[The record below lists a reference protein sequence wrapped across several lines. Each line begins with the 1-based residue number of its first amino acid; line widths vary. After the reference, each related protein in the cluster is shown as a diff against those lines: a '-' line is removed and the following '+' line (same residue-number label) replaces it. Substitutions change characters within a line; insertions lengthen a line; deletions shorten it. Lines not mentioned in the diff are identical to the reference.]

1 MRVFFGFRF
10 LQWQRHVIR
19 HAVRVGLRDFN
30 VVRHGVN
37 DCERDGITES
47 LWVWLSFRFR
57 VPNGLCLC
65 HSLAFGDRFF
75 DWLDVEY
82 AEFLRLAVDNLF
94 GLSLSLGYELGFR
107 ERMCELLAYSE
118 PVVIFVLR
126 AGTRDSKF
134 ADVLKILQDLL
145 QGIMFCR
152 KRGVLA
158 FSTPHILIF
167 AEFAKPDGKL
177 GEALRGVFAA
187 RKLKPAPEAA
197 PAQK

>member
-1 MRVFFGFRF
+1 MVRKWMEDVQRLMHKKSQHRWFFPLRHYPDWQTFARTCRNTGHSFIWEVLPKALALRSTENKVVFDDSM
-10 LQWQRHVIR
+10 
-19 HAVRVGLRDFN
+19 AMEP
-30 VVRHGVN
+30 
-37 DCERDGITES
+37 C
-47 LWVWLSFRFR
+47 
-57 VPNGLCLC
+57 
-65 HSLAFGDRFF
+65 
-75 DWLDVEY
+75 Y
-82 AEFLRLAVDNLF
+82 
-94 GLSLSLGYELGFR
+94 
-107 ERMCELLAYSE
+107 YSE
-118 PVVIFVLR
+118 SEHFARAYNREHVVIFVLR

-177 GEALRGVFAA
+177 GEALRDMVAA
-187 RKLKPAPEAA
+187 HKLKTAPQAVPQPAPEAA

>member
-1 MRVFFGFRF
+1 MMRKWMEDVQRLMHKKSQHRWFFPLRHYPDWQTFARTCRNTGHAFIWEVLPKALALRSTENKVVFDDSM
-10 LQWQRHVIR
+10 
-19 HAVRVGLRDFN
+19 AMEP
-30 VVRHGVN
+30 
-37 DCERDGITES
+37 C
-47 LWVWLSFRFR
+47 
-57 VPNGLCLC
+57 
-65 HSLAFGDRFF
+65 
-75 DWLDVEY
+75 Y
-82 AEFLRLAVDNLF
+82 
-94 GLSLSLGYELGFR
+94 
-107 ERMCELLAYSE
+107 YSE
-118 PVVIFVLR
+118 SEHFARAYNREHVVIFVLR

-187 RKLKPAPEAA
+187 RKLKPVPEAAPEAA

>member
-1 MRVFFGFRF
+1 LPKALALRSTENKVVFDDSM
-10 LQWQRHVIR
+10 
-19 HAVRVGLRDFN
+19 AMEP
-30 VVRHGVN
+30 
-37 DCERDGITES
+37 C
-47 LWVWLSFRFR
+47 
-57 VPNGLCLC
+57 
-65 HSLAFGDRFF
+65 
-75 DWLDVEY
+75 Y
-82 AEFLRLAVDNLF
+82 
-94 GLSLSLGYELGFR
+94 
-107 ERMCELLAYSE
+107 YSE
-118 PVVIFVLR
+118 SEHFARAYNREHVVIFVLR

-177 GEALRGVFAA
+177 GEALRDMVAA
-187 RKLKPAPEAA
+187 HKLKTAPQAVPQPAPEAA

>member
-1 MRVFFGFRF
+1 VYKKLVWERGWGGGGKSDEDVYE
-10 LQWQRHVIR
+10 VIIMDDS
-19 HAVRVGLRDFN
+19 LRKLLPSMQMETCYDS
-30 VVRHGVN
+30 
-37 DCERDGITES
+37 ES
-47 LWVWLSFRFR
+47 EHF
-57 VPNGLCLC
+57 
-65 HSLAFGDRFF
+65 AQ
-75 DWLDVEY
+75 
-82 AEFLRLAVDNLF
+82 
-94 GLSLSLGYELGFR
+94 
-107 ERMCELLAYSE
+107 AYNRE

-152 KRGVLA
+152 KRGVQT

-177 GEALRGVFAA
+177 GEALRDVFAA
-187 RKLKPAPEAA
+187 RKLKNAPQAVPQPAPEAA